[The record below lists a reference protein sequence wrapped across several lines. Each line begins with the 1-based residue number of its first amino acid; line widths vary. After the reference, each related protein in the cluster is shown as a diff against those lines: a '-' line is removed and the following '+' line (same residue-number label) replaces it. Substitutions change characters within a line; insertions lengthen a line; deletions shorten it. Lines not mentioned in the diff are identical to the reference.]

1 MKRML
6 FAAILL
12 FLPFKAFAQEPPVQ
26 SPPLNVTL
34 FFEENGALK
43 GEAAKVPSATF
54 VENNVKAVFDRLA
67 EGSQTLGAV
76 LPKTAKLETVLIG
89 EDKTV
94 YLSFNEAF
102 LSDFPGGITQ
112 EILTASA
119 ICQTVFAN
127 FDFPAVQLLV
137 KGKELKTLAG
147 HVDMESPITRPQ
159 CGALAKYK
167 RE

>member
-1 MKRML
+1 M
-6 FAAILL
+6 FATI
-12 FLPFKAFAQEPPVQ
+12 FLMFPCMAFAQEPPVQ
-26 SPPLNVTL
+26 SPPLAVTL
-34 FFEENGALK
+34 FFEENGDLK
-43 GEAAKVPSATF
+43 GETASLPSGTF
-54 VENNVKAVFDRLA
+54 VEDNVKAVFDRLA

-102 LSDFPGGITQ
+102 LADFPGGITQ

-127 FDFPAVQLLV
+127 FDFPAMQLLV

-147 HVDMESPITRPQ
+147 HVDVESPINRAQ
-159 CGALAKYK
+159 CGTLAKYK